1 MRRPLLPAL
10 ALALS
15 AALGAP
21 AVGCG
26 TGAVGSIGAVL
37 RSDPATGAVVVRTVP
52 EGLAAAEAGLE
63 EGDVI
68 KMVDGVLVDGLKKAK
83 LQALL
88 RGEVGTYVELTVLR
102 GELVLRLE
110 VLRQALVE
118 RAAPTKRPAHDED
131 EDD

>member
-1 MRRPLLPAL
+1 MRRPPLPRL

-15 AALGAP
+15 AALAVSG
-21 AVGCG
+21 VGCG

-37 RSDPATGAVVVRTVP
+37 RSDPATGAFVVRTVP

-63 EGDVI
+63 EGDVL

-88 RGEVGTYVELTVLR
+88 RGEVGTYVELTVVR

-118 RAAPTKRPAHDED
+118 RAAPPKKPPPDDE
-131 EDD
+131 E